1 MFGGDRVIEIGV
13 GGDDDGGAMG
23 GEGAELFKDIEA
35 TDIGETDI
43 ENDEGERAL
52 GEGLDA
58 LMA

>member
-13 GGDDDGGAMG
+13 GGDDDGGAMR
-23 GEGAELFKDIEA
+23 GEGAELFKDVEA

>member
-1 MFGGDRVIEIGV
+1 MR
-13 GGDDDGGAMG
+13 
-23 GEGAELFKDIEA
+23 GEGAELFKDVEA